1 MIQESGVT
9 PSSGKPGP
17 VHPETPFQM
26 PDSVNN
32 SGVLTPGSHLYT
44 FSCIQKCEPPLF
56 QDLSYLLLGYS
67 DLGPGVQ
74 AQLLLSKQLG
84 IPAQQGPRSQGSPSP
99 SPQLWGTGARGQ
111 AWKGWGEARRGGVNR
126 DWKGRPQRGRLAD
139 QQGGKR
145 NGEGRKT
152 EGESEREEETASV
165 GTEIERRRK
174 S

>member
-1 MIQESGVT
+1 
-9 PSSGKPGP
+9 
-17 VHPETPFQM
+17 M

-67 DLGPGVQ
+67 DPGPGVQ

-99 SPQLWGTGARGQ
+99 SPQLWGQRSQGSGLEGVGGGQEGRGQ
-111 AWKGWGEARRGGVNR
+111 PGLEGETAAWAAGRPAGRKEKRRGEEDR
-126 DWKGRPQRGRLAD
+126 RG
-139 QQGGKR
+139 
-145 NGEGRKT
+145 
-152 EGESEREEETASV
+152 
-165 GTEIERRRK
+165 I
-174 S
+174 